1 MKYILYILI
10 LSIGFISCSD
20 DTINPTDNDDKDQE
34 VEITHNYK
42 KYYAYY
48 PFDGD
53 VADSSD
59 SDYDGIANGAIFA
72 PDRLDSGNA
81 AIYFDGSSHV
91 QLPYEGMLDFD
102 DDFAVAF
109 WAKVG
114 EQKNITQSGHFD
126 LIGNAIWFEGG
137 WFVGV
142 NTFEQYQTMTWLRED
157 VGERIAYDKETYFDE
172 EWHHIVYNFDRISD
186 EETLIKLY
194 IDGEEKMAKQTNT
207 PSHMNYIP
215 NIGARVNL
223 KSYFT
228 GTIDDLVIH
237 DELITKADIDS
248 LMGNY

>member
-1 MKYILYILI
+1 MRNIVLALI
-10 LSIGFISCSD
+10 ATVVFISCSD
-20 DTINPTDNDDKDQE
+20 DTENPTDNDNKDPE

-53 VADSSD
+53 LADSSD

-72 PDRLDSGNA
+72 PDRFDSANA

-102 DDFAVAF
+102 GDFAVAF

-114 EQKNITQSGHFD
+114 EQKNITEAGHFD
-126 LIGNAIWFEGG
+126 LIGNAIWFKGG

-142 NTFEQYQTMTWLRED
+142 NTFEQYQTMTWLREN

-215 NIGARVNL
+215 NIGARVDL
-223 KSYFT
+223 TSYFT

>member
-1 MKYILYILI
+1 MRNIVLALI
-10 LSIGFISCSD
+10 ATVVFMSCSD
-20 DTINPTDNDDKDQE
+20 DTENPTDNDDKDPE

-53 VADSSD
+53 LADSSD

-72 PDRLDSGNA
+72 PDRFDSANA

-91 QLPYEGMLDFD
+91 NLPYPGMLDFD
-102 DDFAVAF
+102 GDFAVAF

-114 EQKNITQSGHFD
+114 EQKNITEAGHFD
-126 LIGNAIWFEGG
+126 LIGNAIWFKGG

-172 EWHHIVYNFDRISD
+172 EWHHIVYNYDRISD

-215 NIGARVNL
+215 NIGARVDL
-223 KSYFT
+223 TSYFT